1 MRGTHDRHSS
11 PFGASQHPFGPG
23 RPGFGPGPRSRR
35 RRDDFPGSSDVEPGD
50 GGPGRGAPGAPS
62 HDAGAARAADE
73 SRGADSRG
81 ADSGGGDPRD
91 PGADP
96 GSGAAGAPDPRS
108 TRGGRGGPG
117 GGAFG
122 PGGPGFGFGGRP
134 SGFGPGGDPGRRG
147 HHGRTFQERGS
158 GRARGG
164 RGPGRRAG
172 RGDVRA
178 AILLLLAEQPR
189 HGYQLIQEIAARSDG
204 RWQPSPGAVYP
215 ALNLLEDE
223 GLVVTATE
231 SGRRLATLTD
241 AGRAYVE
248 EHAAE
253 LGTPWDDAATRPA
266 DPIRTLRD
274 AVGTLVSVVHQV
286 GRTGSDEQVV
296 RAVAVLER
304 ARRDLYL
311 VLAGEDPAN
320 RDTTPGAS

>member
-1 MRGTHDRHSS
+1 VRGTHDRHRPTFGS
-11 PFGASQHPFGPG
+11 PFGPD
-23 RPGFGPGPRSRR
+23 PRARR
-35 RRDDFPGSSDVEPGD
+35 RRDDFPGSPDSEPGD
-50 GGPGRGAPGAPS
+50 GRPRRGAPGAPS
-62 HDAGAARAADE
+62 DDADDAGV
-73 SRGADSRG
+73 
-81 ADSGGGDPRD
+81 PT
-91 PGADP
+91 GADP
-96 GSGAAGAPDPRS
+96 RGNADPRGSADTRDPRS
-108 TRGGRGGPG
+108 AGARRGGPG
-117 GGAFG
+117 GGFG
-122 PGGPGFGFGGRP
+122 PG
-134 SGFGPGGDPGRRG
+134 SGFGPGFGARFAGFGPEGDPGRRG
-147 HHGRTFQERGS
+147 HHGRSAQGDRA

-223 GLVVTATE
+223 GLVTTATE

-266 DPIRTLRD
+266 DPVRTLRD

-286 GRTGSDEQVV
+286 GRAGTDEQLA
-296 RAVAVLER
+296 RAVAVLDR

-311 VLAGEDPAN
+311 VLAGEDPAA
-320 RDTTPGAS
+320 RGSTPDPS